1 MGLTSGAI
9 VRTERH
15 DVSELLTTQYVLS
28 KSLLAIINT
37 TITDQ

>member
-9 VRTERH
+9 VRTKRH
-15 DVSELLTTQYVLS
+15 DVSEVMATQYVLS
-28 KSLLAIINT
+28 KSLLTIINT